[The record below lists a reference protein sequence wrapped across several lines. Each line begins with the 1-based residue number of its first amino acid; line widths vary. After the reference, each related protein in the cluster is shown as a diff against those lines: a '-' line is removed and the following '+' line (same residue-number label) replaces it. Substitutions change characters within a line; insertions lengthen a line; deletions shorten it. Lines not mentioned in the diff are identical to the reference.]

1 MSQEEVVGDCAEQK
15 KSKSKNVPN
24 TLQMMEDE
32 QEMSGG
38 CVRGSGG
45 VRMCVS
51 GVW

>member
-1 MSQEEVVGDCAEQK
+1 MHPYICPCHRRRLWVILLSK
-15 KSKSKNVPN
+15 NKSKSKNVPN

-45 VRMCVS
+45 V
-51 GVW
+51 